1 LSSDPRRK
9 SLRRFCNVLYVVS
22 LLILGVVS
30 LSRESQAQIYVQDRI
45 TQPIESANVT
55 ALAGSVHPQ
64 TRTASEQGM
73 AENTK
78 MLTMSINFKRS
89 AEQQESLNALL
100 AAQIDSASPSY
111 HKWLTQAQFGQQFGM
126 SPDDLAKVSAWLQQ
140 AGFTVTSVP
149 VSSNSISFS
158 GNVAAVENAFHTQIH
173 NYSVDG
179 ETHFANSEQISIPT
193 ALAGLVIGVR
203 GLNDFRLKPKI
214 RFAQGGKTSA
224 VNPHFTSYISGTH
237 YLAPGD
243 IATIY
248 DLNPLTGGAANSW
261 GGTYT
266 GKGVTIGIV
275 GQTDIVLA
283 DITYFRSASGLPV
296 NNPTVVTVPGTTP
309 ESVAAGAA
317 AGDLDET
324 DLDLEWSGGV
334 GSGASVVL
342 INSNDVSASL
352 QYVIQNPINGITIPI
367 ISQSYGACEA
377 SYTTSDLN
385 SIETQLQQANAQGQ
399 TVILAAG
406 DTGAAD
412 CDDNTSEVA
421 ATQGL
426 AVDYPGSSPYV
437 TDVGGTEFMGDGTS
451 TSPQTGAGTYWSAA
465 GSGTDTVTSAKSYIP
480 EMVWNDSTVSIDN
493 GGSFI
498 AGGGGVSSL
507 FTKPTWQTGVPGIPA
522 DGFRDVP
529 DISLDA
535 ALYHDAYLY
544 CTQVLP
550 DSTPGTYASSCTPT
564 SFRLSDPG
572 QQDNLSLLGTA
583 GGTSFAAPSFA
594 GILSIIEQ
602 KLGSGALGN
611 INPSLYTLAA
621 NATTYASAFHDI
633 TVGNND
639 VPCVTGSPNC
649 PTGSNPM
656 IGYSA
661 GTGYDQATGLGS
673 LDANNLATAFTN
685 LVAATGTKTT
695 LTASPGT
702 SAEINQKV
710 TFTATVTPNTLSS
723 APAGTVTFTVD
734 GVAQT
739 PAADLTATGS
749 TYTATLTYAFAQ
761 AGTHTVVATFT
772 STNSTYTGSNST
784 AATVSVVAQGASV
797 TTTTVTA
804 NPTSVQLGASIT
816 FTAVVT
822 GTSGSAGTLTGPM
835 TFSIAGTT
843 VGKVSQVTIGA
854 NNTAT
859 ATLTVTSAASLG
871 FTAGTDTVTAS
882 YGGDSYNAT
891 SSGTT
896 TITVTNPGITVT
908 ATNITISSPNP
919 GNSATST
926 VTLTSTGGYAG
937 NAVVSA
943 TGNFTAQASFGSSGS
958 ATGTVT
964 LAANGTGT
972 TTLTITTLNASG
984 NLRNGPTGNLR
995 KAVAGGTALGCL
1007 FLLLV
1012 PGIRRKRWP
1021 AALVML
1027 VFLSVGAGIGC
1038 GGGSG
1043 GGAPAGT
1050 YSVTVTAQDSSNANI
1065 TGSGTFTV
1073 TIQ

>member
-1 LSSDPRRK
+1 
-9 SLRRFCNVLYVVS
+9 LRRFCNVLYVLS
-22 LLILGVVS
+22 LLILGVVVF
-30 LSRESQAQIYVQDRI
+30 SRESQAQIYVQDRI
-45 TQPIESANVT
+45 TQPIESASVT
-55 ALAGSVHPQ
+55 ALTGSVHPQ
-64 TRTASEQGM
+64 TRTASDQGM
-73 AENTK
+73 ADNTQT
-78 MLTMSINFKRS
+78 LTMSISFQRS
-89 AEQQESLNALL
+89 QEQQANLNSLL
-100 AAQIDSASPSY
+100 AAQLDPTSASY

-126 SPDDLAKVSAWLQQ
+126 SADDIAKVSAWLQQ
-140 AGFTVTSVP
+140 AGFSVTGVSA
-149 VSSNSISFS
+149 SSNSLSFT
-158 GNVAAVENAFHTQIH
+158 GNVAAAENAFHTQIH
-173 NYSVDG
+173 NYSIDG
-179 ETHFANSEQISIPT
+179 KTHFANSTQISIPT
-193 ALAGLVIGVR
+193 ALAGLVVGVR
-203 GLNDFRLKPKI
+203 GLNDFKLRPKVV
-214 RFAQGGKTSA
+214 FAKGGKTSA
-224 VNPHFTSYISGTH
+224 VNPHFTSYISGGH
-237 YLAPGD
+237 YIAPGD
-243 IATIY
+243 FATIY
-248 DLNPLTGGAANSW
+248 DVNPLSGGAANSW

-275 GQTDIVLA
+275 GQTAIVPA
-283 DITYFRSASGLPV
+283 DISDFRGAAGLPV

-309 ESVAAGAA
+309 ESVTEGAQ

-342 INSNDVSASL
+342 VNSNDVFTSL
-352 QYVIQNPINGITIPI
+352 QYVIQNPINGISIPI
-367 ISQSYGACEA
+367 ISQSYGECEA
-377 SYTTSDLN
+377 GYTTSNL
-385 SIETQLQQANAQGQ
+385 SEVQGWLQQANAQGQ

-412 CDDNTSEVA
+412 CDNS
-421 ATQGL
+421 ATQTITAASHGL
-426 AVDYPGSSPYV
+426 AVDYPGSSVYV
-437 TDVGGTEFMGDGTS
+437 TDVGGTEFMGDGTAA
-451 TSPQTGAGTYWSAA
+451 SPQTGAGTYWTAA
-465 GSGTDTVTSAKSYIP
+465 TTSTTDAVTSAKSYIP
-480 EMVWNDSTVSIDN
+480 EMVWNDTTYSIDV
-493 GGSFI
+493 GGGI
-498 AGGGGVSSL
+498 IGGGGGVSSL
-507 FTKPTWQTGVPGIPA
+507 FTKPSWQTGVPGIPA

-529 DISLDA
+529 DISLTA
-535 ALYHDAYLY
+535 ALYHDPLLY

-550 DSTPGTYASSCTPT
+550 DSSPNTYASSCTPT
-564 SFRLSDPG
+564 SFRLADPG
-572 QQDNLSLLGTA
+572 QQDNLTLSAA

-633 TVGNND
+633 TTGNND
-639 VPCVTGSPNC
+639 VPCVTGSTNC

-661 GTGYDQATGLGS
+661 GVGYDQATGLGS
-673 LDANNLATAFTN
+673 LDANNLVTAFTS

-695 LTASPGT
+695 LAASPGT
-702 SAEINQKV
+702 SVEINQKV
-710 TFTATVTPNTLSS
+710 TFTATVTPNTLST
-723 APAGTVTFTVD
+723 APAGTVTFAVD

-739 PAADLTATGS
+739 PAVALTASGS
-749 TYTATLTYAFAQ
+749 TYTATLSYAFPQ

-784 AATVSVVAQGASV
+784 ATTVTVVAQGASA
-797 TTTTVTA
+797 TTTVVTA
-804 NPTSVQLGASIT
+804 NPTSIAIGASIT
-816 FTAVVT
+816 FSATVT
-822 GTSGSAGTLTGPM
+822 GTSGSSGTLTGPM
-835 TFSIAGTT
+835 TFTIAGTT

-859 ATLTVTSAASLG
+859 ATLTVTSSATLG

-908 ATNITISSPNP
+908 ATNVTISSPNP
-919 GNSATST
+919 GNSGTST
-926 VTLTSTGGYAG
+926 ITLTSTGGYAG

-943 TGNFTAQASFGSSGS
+943 TSSTLNADGGFGSSGS
-958 ATGTVT
+958 STGTVT
-964 LAANGTGT
+964 LTSGGTGT
-972 TTLTITTLNASG
+972 TTFTITTIAASG
-984 NLRNGPTGNLR
+984 NVRNGPAGNLR

-1027 VFLSVGAGIGC
+1027 VFLSVGAGLGC
-1038 GGGSG
+1038 GGGGSG
-1043 GGAPAGT
+1043 GGTPAGT
-1050 YSVTVTAQDSSNANI
+1050 YSVAITAQDSSNSNI
-1065 TGSGTFTV
+1065 TGSTTLTV